1 MSYSPGHGSPATL
14 KRGMHIYTHRNQCVC
29 VCVRLCVFSA
39 SYSAQFCSGN
49 LAQNSRRP
57 AHRLLRQVASGV
69 MLLLAQTGLVYALI

>member
-29 VCVRLCVFSA
+29 VCVRLRVFSA

-49 LAQNSRRP
+49 LAQNSRP

-69 MLLLAQTGLVYALI
+69 MLLLAQTGLVCALI